1 MENFPKIRQDNIGVN
16 GLFHEHDMQLG
27 PVIPKNRQVV
37 GHMRICQQHMD
48 RSRMHFDSI
57 EDLLPTISLQ
67 DMEAGPSQAF
77 Y

>member
-1 MENFPKIRQDNIGVN
+1 MPNIRQDDFGVN

-27 PVIPKNRQVV
+27 SVVPKNRQLV
-37 GHMRICQQHMD
+37 GHTRICQQHMD

-57 EDLLPTISLQ
+57 ENLRPTISLQ
-67 DMEAGPSQAF
+67 DMEAGPSQVF